1 MMLERADS
9 PLDQQ
14 VGVLVVGA
22 GPAGLCHALWLR
34 QYDVDVLV
42 IDADLRS
49 HGREWVTLG
58 PDALGVLRRVGIQSE
73 LDHARVDYDAVVVTP
88 LHAAR
93 APSQRPSCAKR
104 PRLLRLPAVTPGQA
118 PLSLVNRAVLEEVL
132 EHRAR
137 ELGAQIE
144 HGQRLQRV
152 EIRPSHCEARVIPS
166 SERTGGVEPHPAV
179 TPQDSARRLIAHW
192 VIATDGY
199 RSVVRRDLRV
209 GFRPVADP
217 RTATIVHVA
226 GRRSVD
232 VEGAVQVSVGERVV
246 HTVWPLGGEHLLW
259 VTQATGPELPVGL
272 ELDTR
277 GPGTTPLALSTDPVR
292 YGTVTEAFVEREAER
307 VGIQVQEVLSGHAIH
322 YRPSVA
328 EPQGRGR
335 AWTSGPAAQAIA
347 PALGHDDTLGLLE
360 VPDLALLLGF
370 GGDDGMSGLP
380 TLTPRLYHERRA
392 RIQQQAL
399 GAHPLGVEPSGQH
412 QWPNHERGSIHDR
425 EAAANVLA
433 FLAPM
438 ARGARSPELPS
449 RFGST
454 SVRA

>member
-1 MMLERADS
+1 MMLEIADS
-9 PLDQQ
+9 PVAQQ

-58 PDALGVLRRVGIQSE
+58 PDALSVLRRVGIQSE
-73 LDHARVDYDAVVVTP
+73 LDHARVDYDAVVITP
-88 LHAAR
+88 LRAAR
-93 APSQRPSCAKR
+93 APGQRPCLAKR
-104 PRLLRLPAVTPGQA
+104 PRLLRLPAAPPGQA

-137 ELGAQIE
+137 ELGVQIE

-152 EIRPSHCEARVIPS
+152 EIRPSHCEARVVPS
-166 SERTGGVEPHPAV
+166 SDGRSRAEPHPMV
-179 TPQDSARRLIAHW
+179 TARDSVRRLLAHW
-192 VIATDGY
+192 VIGTDGY
-199 RSVVRRDLRV
+199 RSVVRRDLRA
-209 GFRPVADP
+209 GFRAIADP
-217 RTATIVHVA
+217 RTASIVHIV

-232 VEGAVQVSVGERVV
+232 VEGAVQVSVGDHAV
-246 HTVWPLGGEHLLW
+246 HTVWPLGGEQLLW
-259 VTQATGPELPVGL
+259 VMQATGPELPAEV
-272 ELDTR
+272 ELDAR
-277 GPGTTPLALSTDPVR
+277 GPGTTPLALSTNPVR
-292 YGTVTEAFVEREAER
+292 YGNVTEAFVEREAER
-307 VGIQVQEVLSGHAIH
+307 VGIQVQEVLSAHALH

-335 AWTSGPAAQAIA
+335 AWTSGPAAQVIA
-347 PALGHDDTLGLLE
+347 PALGHDDALGLLE

-370 GGDDGMSGLP
+370 GGDDGMVGLP

-392 RIQQQAL
+392 RIQQYTL
-399 GAHPLGVEPSGQH
+399 GAHPLGGEPSGH
-412 QWPNHERGSIHDR
+412 HWPDHDRGSIDDR
-425 EAAANVLA
+425 EAVANVLA
-433 FLAPM
+433 FLAPV
-438 ARGARSPELPS
+438 ARAVRSPGSPS